1 MEFEREFFYDEVQ
14 DGFYV
19 PGIMKRAW
27 GAQLKVLEEIDKVC
41 KNHHIQYQIYAGTL
55 LGAVRHG
62 GYIPWDDDVDI
73 IMLPEEFEKFC
84 QVVDELPKE
93 LVFTYT
99 GNNENVCKF
108 CGVVEF
114 DGIQLES
121 RILKKYCEFPYP
133 TSVDIFY
140 LDELAKDPEDEKFRQ
155 DVLKMLAIIMKYG
168 LDSGG
173 KGKLFQRELKKIEDF
188 LQIHLDREKD
198 ILPQLYRVFNKVR
211 QEFNGLGG
219 DEVALLQY
227 HIQKQSK
234 YAYPKSI
241 FQKTKSIPFCGMEL
255 PAPEDYDLA
264 LRLTYG
270 NYQKVVKG
278 TAEHQY
284 PYFRSW
290 ENKFWRT
297 RKSAVFFSSEEEEK
311 RKKILSFRELIL
323 QEAEILLGLNEAIS
337 VKFSRGELPECFF
350 ALSKAQEEA
359 LRFGNTIEQIKGEG
373 TKSVAILEQYCEDLY
388 LASLALNELMNCGY
402 EEAKDSIQIE
412 KERKKTEAER
422 AMRKVKVSL
431 TKLRPI
437 LKTEFKFK
445 VVFLPHRVKH
455 FASLR
460 PLIDALLQKGDTEC
474 TIIPIPYFDRSG
486 DGSLSERHY
495 EGDDFPKEYEI
506 TDYRSYD
513 FEKEIPD
520 AIVINSPYDELNQ
533 VFTVDPFFY
542 SKEMKKFTKRLIYI
556 PWFVTDEIKL
566 NKEGKDIEFFSMD
579 YYVMVPGIFHAD
591 LTIVQSKEMKK
602 AYLTK
607 ICKTSGKELKK
618 KMIKKISGAGSCL
631 LGEEEGQGTKELVAE
646 FRRFLVKKE
655 QG

>member
-1 MEFEREFFYDEVQ
+1 M
-14 DGFYV
+14 
-19 PGIMKRAW
+19 
-27 GAQLKVLEEIDKVC
+27 
-41 KNHHIQYQIYAGTL
+41 
-55 LGAVRHG
+55 
-62 GYIPWDDDVDI
+62 
-73 IMLPEEFEKFC
+73 
-84 QVVDELPKE
+84 
-93 LVFTYT
+93 
-99 GNNENVCKF
+99 
-108 CGVVEF
+108 
-114 DGIQLES
+114 
-121 RILKKYCEFPYP
+121 
-133 TSVDIFY
+133 
-140 LDELAKDPEDEKFRQ
+140 
-155 DVLKMLAIIMKYG
+155 
-168 LDSGG
+168 
-173 KGKLFQRELKKIEDF
+173 
-188 LQIHLDREKD
+188 
-198 ILPQLYRVFNKVR
+198 
-211 QEFNGLGG
+211 
-219 DEVALLQY
+219 
-227 HIQKQSK
+227 
-234 YAYPKSI
+234 
-241 FQKTKSIPFCGMEL
+241 
-255 PAPEDYDLA
+255 
-264 LRLTYG
+264 
-270 NYQKVVKG
+270 
-278 TAEHQY
+278 
-284 PYFRSW
+284 
-290 ENKFWRT
+290 
-297 RKSAVFFSSEEEEK
+297 
-311 RKKILSFRELIL
+311 
-323 QEAEILLGLNEAIS
+323 
-337 VKFSRGELPECFF
+337 
-350 ALSKAQEEA
+350 
-359 LRFGNTIEQIKGEG
+359 
-373 TKSVAILEQYCEDLY
+373 EQYCEDLY

-431 TKLRPI
+431 KKLRPI